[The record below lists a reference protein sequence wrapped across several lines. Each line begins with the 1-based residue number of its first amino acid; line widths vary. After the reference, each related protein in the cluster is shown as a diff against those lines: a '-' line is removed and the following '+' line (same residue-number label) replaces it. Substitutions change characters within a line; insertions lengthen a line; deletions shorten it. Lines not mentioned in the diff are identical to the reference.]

1 MIIDLTTKCKMEL
14 IEPWLRRQENKH
26 IAMGHVGTH
35 LDTYLKSQI
44 PLEYF
49 KRRGVL
55 VNTTAFSE
63 KREINKN
70 DIDLENIK
78 KGDFVIFRTDRIKK
92 VYGTKEYFENH
103 PQLSH
108 ELIKELCHRKVSFI
122 GIDTAGIRQ
131 GEEHTPADKL
141 CEDNNIYVIENLSNL
156 DKITSKDFL
165 VYTMWIDDKE
175 ATGLKCKVICE
186 ELI

>member
-14 IEPWLRRQENKH
+14 IEPWLIRQENRH

-35 LDTYLKSQI
+35 LDTYLKSEI

-49 KRRGVL
+49 KRRGIL

-63 KREINKN
+63 TREIDKI
-70 DIDLENIK
+70 DISGLDIRE
-78 KGDFVIFRTDRIKK
+78 GDFVVFRTDRIKK

-108 ELIKELCHRKVSFI
+108 ELIEELCHRKISFI

-131 GEEHTPADKL
+131 GDEHTPADKL
-141 CEDNNIYVIENLSNL
+141 CEDNNIYVIENLTNL
-156 DKITSKDFL
+156 DKITTNNFF
-165 VYTMWIDDKE
+165 VYTMWLDDKE
-175 ATGLKCKVICE
+175 ATGLKCRVMCE
-186 ELI
+186 ELM